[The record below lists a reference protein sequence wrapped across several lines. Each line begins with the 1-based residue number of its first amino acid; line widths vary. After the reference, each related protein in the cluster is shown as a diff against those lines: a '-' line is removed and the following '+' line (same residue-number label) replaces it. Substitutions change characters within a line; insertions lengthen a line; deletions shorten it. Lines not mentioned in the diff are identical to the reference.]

1 MLLWVLQIIV
11 LCLLCEIFTQ
21 QFFSH
26 NSSFLDL
33 WLNES
38 YFCCNTHLKKKWD
51 CLFHSFEVFCIHNL
65 GYFLKLLINNQLSSS
80 LCACVWQGPDYEI
93 RTYQPT
99 KWVSTSVS
107 GMQLEAAL
115 STGFRRLF
123 NYIQGNNKNSE
134 FHVTAITF
142 TQGKLSLCCWGCASF
157 IFWRCGKSVTKP
169 TRHNG
174 SILML
179 HNKFTENWGSKASMD
194 GKVGES
200 ALSFLLSTLQ
210 QFLLSYFCLAQQ
222 FAAIFMRIYI
232 VCVAGSWGQQ
242 HKEIVICKHGV

>member
-1 MLLWVLQIIV
+1 
-11 LCLLCEIFTQ
+11 
-21 QFFSH
+21 
-26 NSSFLDL
+26 
-33 WLNES
+33 
-38 YFCCNTHLKKKWD
+38 
-51 CLFHSFEVFCIHNL
+51 
-65 GYFLKLLINNQLSSS
+65 
-80 LCACVWQGPDYEI
+80 
-93 RTYQPT
+93 
-99 KWVSTSVS
+99 
-107 GMQLEAAL
+107 MQLEAAL

-157 IFWRCGKSVTKP
+157 ILWRCGKSVTKP

-194 GKVGES
+194 GKVRES
-200 ALSFLLSTLQ
+200 ALSFLLSTLK

-232 VCVAGSWGQQ
+232 VCVAGWFQFTSWWL
-242 HKEIVICKHGV
+242 IVRFNICKSYTSWLYFSPFIIIMMFGMCGYSFFFFLFFFLFNKRTSFLAGSIEAKVEMTAPVTCHVKPGAGPACESQFTVSFYIPEEHQATPPEPNEPEVFIEHRKELTVYVR